1 VRQPLVSAV
10 VPAYNAARTLRA
22 AVESILLQTVVDM
35 EVIVVDDGS
44 EDETAEVARAIADPR
59 VRLISQPNLGA
70 SAARNAGI
78 HSARGRY
85 VAFLDADDLWLPDKL
100 ARQLALLDSRRDV
113 HAVHCGAIYVDD
125 ELRVLSVRRC
135 RPWRD
140 ALLDVLHFENLSA
153 FPSTLVAKR
162 EKLEQRGFDPSL
174 VMHEDWDM
182 AIHAARH
189 WHLQPVEEPLAL
201 YRVHRANRS
210 RDVEKHLASG
220 LRIIERVFADASL
233 PARIQSRRRAVHA
246 RYYTMLAAAAL
257 KYGQWRQGAHWA
269 VTAIGIHPVACAYM
283 ARLALWHAGRR
294 LSGERRQRVPDQ
306 VRLLASAIRSED
318 AEWRSRAWP
327 ERKVTAARP
336 RRPTEPGP
344 GGEYRT
350 PRRPSSRAP
359 CRRSR

>member
-22 AVESILLQTVVDM
+22 AVESILIQTVVDI

-78 HSARGRY
+78 HTARGRY

-100 ARQLALLDSRRDV
+100 ARQLALLHSRPHV

-125 ELRVLSVRRC
+125 ELRVLSVRPC

-153 FPSTLVAKR
+153 FPSTLMAKR

-189 WHLQPVEEPLAL
+189 WRLHPVEAPLAL
-201 YRVHRANRS
+201 YRVHRGNRS
-210 RDVEKHLASG
+210 RDVERHVASG
-220 LRIIERVFADASL
+220 LSVIERVFADASL
-233 PARIQSRRRAVHA
+233 PVRVRSRRRTVYA

-257 KYGQWRQGAHWA
+257 KYGQWRQATRWA

-283 ARLALWHAGRR
+283 GRLALRR
-294 LSGERRQRVPDQ
+294 AKRWLSGERRHRVPGP
-306 VRLLASAIRSED
+306 VRLLASQVRCED
-318 AEWRSRAWP
+318 AE
-327 ERKVTAARP
+327 
-336 RRPTEPGP
+336 
-344 GGEYRT
+344 
-350 PRRPSSRAP
+350 
-359 CRRSR
+359 